1 MSRFHNLFLAGA
13 ALILAATAI
22 PAVADQFGLGRPA
35 LPEEIAAWDIDVRPD
50 GEGLPE
56 GSGDVMTGEILYTD
70 SCAYCHGDFGEAI
83 DRWPQ
88 LAGGDGTLD
97 SDDPVKTI
105 GSYWPYVSTV
115 FDYVNRA
122 MPFGAARSLSADDVY
137 SLTAYLL
144 YLNDLVDEDFTISHE
159 TFAETRLPNQDNFFM
174 DDRGE
179 VEVADFSND
188 ACMEECKGEV
198 EITMRAMVLD
208 VTPEDD
214 SEGGTTVD

>member
-1 MSRFHNLFLAGA
+1 MSRFPNLHLAGA
-13 ALILAATAI
+13 MLLLGTAALPAAAG
-22 PAVADQFGLGRPA
+22 QFGLGRPA

-50 GEGLPE
+50 GAGLPE
-56 GSGDVMTGEILYTD
+56 GSGDVMTGETLYED

-144 YLNDLVDEDFTISHE
+144 YLNDLVDDDFAISHE
-159 TFAETRLPNQDNFFM
+159 TFAETRLPNQDEFFM
-174 DDRGE
+174 DDRDE
-179 VEVADFSND
+179 AEVADFSGD
-188 ACMEECKGEV
+188 ACMEGCKGEV

-208 VTPEDD
+208 VTPEDE
-214 SEGGTTVD
+214 SEGGIAAE